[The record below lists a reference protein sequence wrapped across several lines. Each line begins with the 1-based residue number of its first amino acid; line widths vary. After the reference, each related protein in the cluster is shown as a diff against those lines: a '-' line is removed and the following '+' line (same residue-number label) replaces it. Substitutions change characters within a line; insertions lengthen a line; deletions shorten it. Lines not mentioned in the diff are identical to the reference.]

1 MTGNYTLAN
10 YYIFLQ
16 RGQSGNLEDVDFLMQ
31 ILETDSSISAAK
43 LVDFALG
50 FVRTRQ
56 GKERLIYYLFEGAQV
71 QRNYAANYFKRIG
84 HIDLLQ
90 KAFMEGKIDHEQ
102 AFAS

>member
-1 MTGNYTLAN
+1 MTGNLTLAN

-16 RGQSGNLEDVDFLMQ
+16 RGLSGKLEDVDFLMQ
-31 ILETDSSISAAK
+31 ILETDTSISAAK

-56 GKERLIYYLFEGAQV
+56 GKDRLVYYLFEGAQV

-84 HIDLLQ
+84 HVDLLQ